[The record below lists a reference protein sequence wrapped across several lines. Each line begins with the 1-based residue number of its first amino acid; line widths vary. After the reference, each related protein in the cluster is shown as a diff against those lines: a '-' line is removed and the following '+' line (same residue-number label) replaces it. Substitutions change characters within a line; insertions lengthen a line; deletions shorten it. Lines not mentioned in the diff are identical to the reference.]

1 MIYIVPIWTNTVK
14 TLIIDLDVLFITTIK
29 SRIEN
34 L

>member
-14 TLIIDLDVLFITTIK
+14 TLIIDLDVLCVNIIK
-29 SRIEN
+29 SRIET

>member
-14 TLIIDLDVLFITTIK
+14 TLIIDLDVLCRNKIK
-29 SRIEN
+29 SRIET